1 MKYSLLKC
9 FVNIENILDLV
20 VTFIA
25 PLSLKKQQ
33 PNFALLIGILRIV
46 GTDRADSQRKDQR
59 VSKYL
64 SQYSLKR

>member
-33 PNFALLIGILRIV
+33 PNFALLISILRIV
-46 GTDRADSQRKDQR
+46 STDRADSQRKDQR